1 MLTCA
6 GQVLA
11 IGVRLLSLLIKV
23 QPADVSRAFIQSSI
37 LDAGISRNSIV
48 ALNALA
54 LDPTSSVLT
63 DEMIEQL
70 VSSGIR
76 AAQNTDVQPN
86 SFHADVRITFQN
98 REFSFLGRF

>member
-23 QPADVSRAFIQSSI
+23 QPSDISRAFIQSSI

-48 ALNALA
+48 ALNALVV
-54 LDPTSSVLT
+54 DPTSSILT

-86 SFHADVRITFQN
+86 LFHVDVRISFQN
-98 REFSFLGRF
+98 RELYFWGRF